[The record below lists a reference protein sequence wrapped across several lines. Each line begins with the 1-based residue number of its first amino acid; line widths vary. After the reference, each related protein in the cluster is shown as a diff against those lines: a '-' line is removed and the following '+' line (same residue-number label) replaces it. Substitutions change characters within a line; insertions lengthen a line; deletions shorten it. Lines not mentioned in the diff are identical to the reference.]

1 MYGMGRREFITLL
14 GGAAAAWP
22 LAARA
27 QQPTMPVVGFL
38 YSGVPELSTG
48 VVAAFRNG
56 LAEAGFTEGRNVAIE
71 FRFAYNDNTRLS
83 ELAVDLVRRRVAV
96 IVTPGSTPSALAAK
110 AATRSIPIV
119 FSVGTDPVEV
129 GLVPNF
135 NRPGG
140 NVTGISSLNSGL
152 AAKRLGFL
160 HELLPNAVRFAVLVN
175 PTNPNADPL
184 ARDAQAAGLAIGR
197 QIEILAVSTARDID
211 AAFASLEQKGAD
223 ALLVSPD
230 PLLDNR
236 RVQLITLATYHRLPT
251 IYSFRENVE
260 IGGLMS
266 YGSSAADRDRPV
278 GVYTGRILKGE
289 NPAELPVM
297 RASKFELLINLQTA
311 RVLGLDIP
319 ATLLA
324 AADEVIE

>member
-1 MYGMGRREFITLL
+1 MRRREFITLL

-22 LAARA
+22 LCARA

-119 FSVGTDPVEV
+119 FSVGTDPFEV
-129 GLVPNF
+129 GLVANF

-160 HELLPNAVRFAVLVN
+160 HEPLPNAVRFAVLVN

-184 ARDAQAAGLAIGR
+184 ARDAQAAGLAIRR
-197 QIEILAVSTARDID
+197 QIEILAVSTCRDID
-211 AAFASLEQKGAD
+211 AAFASLVQKRAD
-223 ALLVSPD
+223 ALLVSHHPAD
-230 PLLDNR
+230 QVRAGPQFADGADDR
-236 RVQLITLATYHRLPT
+236 HCRPAQP
-251 IYSFRENVE
+251 
-260 IGGLMS
+260 
-266 YGSSAADRDRPV
+266 SSA
-278 GVYTGRILKGE
+278 GR
-289 NPAELPVM
+289 
-297 RASKFELLINLQTA
+297 
-311 RVLGLDIP
+311 
-319 ATLLA
+319 
-324 AADEVIE
+324 